1 MRCRTAKWSPLNSL
15 LIVAAILFSTSA
27 AAFVDPKNSDS
38 ENQSSRQQNYS
49 NSTSTLVSD
58 PRNQIRFKRRW
69 SNTYGTSRVEPR
81 LFFPTFATPRPP
93 PNYGLHF
100 KGYNQPKAPIGYPV
114 ARPPLPSYSP
124 QPNRPAQPSHTYG
137 VPKPTGYPASSNY
150 HHHNHQEVYFTY
162 PPATSVGYPQ
172 TTSTP
177 VGSYGSGYPSGY
189 QSTPPPNKPNYE
201 VTLPTPNPSYYVTTK
216 PIHYVTTPSTP
227 YPSPKPT
234 YPVPIGPTNYPG
246 YPASNGGGSY
256 NPPPSSGYPS
266 PGPVVAPSKP
276 INYPVHSSSSYPSYP
291 ASSGGSY
298 PISSSA
304 GASHLPIFVFIPKP
318 GYFHGDHNSKP
329 GNYHKPTGTSPPHY
343 YPATNPPVVTQYYPP
358 AKPVK
363 PVKPVGV
370 YPSAKPPSTAYGLP
384 KPQQRPTQPYY
395 PSSQSGSYG
404 TENVRPSY
412 PNNSPTG
419 TSNQVSNYKSNE
431 DLRPPTR
438 KPFDVENHLSAEY
451 RPNSQ
456 QTAQAQ
462 PSVFQRG
469 NIFPR
474 PVNSLQPAI
483 SSDFISL
490 PDTIQLESAV
500 GGNQNQSWTIG
511 AASSQVVSV
520 TEHPRAAFNN
530 LVPSYQDEFR
540 IPFQSN
546 YPKPPVNDCGGSW
559 VVLQQPTGGF
569 ADPTQVQIEPIR
581 PQFENSH
588 RFHFKSN
595 DQLFR
600 SPSEVGVSVEHF
612 SSGINEPFV
621 PESISNTNEPYTP
634 DFLIFST
641 TPNPELVSTTEE
653 VVDPGEWRKPNSLT
667 SSFSFNPRESIPSV
681 DRAISSSGQFSS
693 GITVI
698 RPDDTTIPAL
708 TSTENSIILSL
719 NAINLSDPQ
728 NVIDLV
734 TSEIK
739 SPSPFLVDISS
750 SDESDENDSK
760 EAKSVSL
767 TSGNNVVPRETSST
781 IEEEDS
787 DRLSRHLR
795 SANLR
800 VISSLISQ
808 AGIASLFQ
816 DKDYTL
822 LAPSNAAFNK
832 ISAIQRQR
840 WATRPDLL
848 REMLL
853 HHVIPNHFNS
863 SSFEN
868 EATPTTLA
876 GAHRLRINIY
886 NATENRETITT
897 VNGARVLTADLRLG
911 KLLVHVIDRVLLPGN
926 FPPQTILDILNDG
939 GLQASLLGPAL
950 TKVLSSDSPLSVFV
964 PTTEAFLSVSQDE
977 QRLFLNNETA
987 FHNLLWYHIVPG
999 TYYSEGLEDG
1009 QLLST
1014 LHDVGRLRVDLRRQN
1029 RKSKLARI
1037 NGVANVIESDVS
1049 ASNGVVHFIDRI
1061 LTDILF

>member
-1 MRCRTAKWSPLNSL
+1 
-15 LIVAAILFSTSA
+15 
-27 AAFVDPKNSDS
+27 
-38 ENQSSRQQNYS
+38 
-49 NSTSTLVSD
+49 
-58 PRNQIRFKRRW
+58 
-69 SNTYGTSRVEPR
+69 
-81 LFFPTFATPRPP
+81 
-93 PNYGLHF
+93 
-100 KGYNQPKAPIGYPV
+100 
-114 ARPPLPSYSP
+114 
-124 QPNRPAQPSHTYG
+124 
-137 VPKPTGYPASSNY
+137 
-150 HHHNHQEVYFTY
+150 
-162 PPATSVGYPQ
+162 
-172 TTSTP
+172 
-177 VGSYGSGYPSGY
+177 
-189 QSTPPPNKPNYE
+189 
-201 VTLPTPNPSYYVTTK
+201 
-216 PIHYVTTPSTP
+216 
-227 YPSPKPT
+227 
-234 YPVPIGPTNYPG
+234 
-246 YPASNGGGSY
+246 
-256 NPPPSSGYPS
+256 
-266 PGPVVAPSKP
+266 
-276 INYPVHSSSSYPSYP
+276 
-291 ASSGGSY
+291 
-298 PISSSA
+298 
-304 GASHLPIFVFIPKP
+304 
-318 GYFHGDHNSKP
+318 
-329 GNYHKPTGTSPPHY
+329 
-343 YPATNPPVVTQYYPP
+343 
-358 AKPVK
+358 
-363 PVKPVGV
+363 
-370 YPSAKPPSTAYGLP
+370 
-384 KPQQRPTQPYY
+384 
-395 PSSQSGSYG
+395 
-404 TENVRPSY
+404 
-412 PNNSPTG
+412 
-419 TSNQVSNYKSNE
+419 
-431 DLRPPTR
+431 
-438 KPFDVENHLSAEY
+438 
-451 RPNSQ
+451 
-456 QTAQAQ
+456 
-462 PSVFQRG
+462 
-469 NIFPR
+469 
-474 PVNSLQPAI
+474 VNSLQPAI

-588 RFHFKSN
+588 RFHLKSN

-600 SPSEVGVSVEHF
+600 SPSEVGVSFEPF
-612 SSGINEPFV
+612 PSGINEPFV

-816 DKDYTL
+816 DKGK
-822 LAPSNAAFNK
+822 NK
-832 ISAIQRQR
+832 RY
-840 WATRPDLL
+840 
-848 REMLL
+848 
-853 HHVIPNHFNS
+853 S
-863 SSFEN
+863 S
-868 EATPTTLA
+868 
-876 GAHRLRINIY
+876 
-886 NATENRETITT
+886 TE
-897 VNGARVLTADLRLG
+897 
-911 KLLVHVIDRVLLPGN
+911 
-926 FPPQTILDILNDG
+926 
-939 GLQASLLGPAL
+939 
-950 TKVLSSDSPLSVFV
+950 
-964 PTTEAFLSVSQDE
+964 
-977 QRLFLNNETA
+977 
-987 FHNLLWYHIVPG
+987 
-999 TYYSEGLEDG
+999 
-1009 QLLST
+1009 
-1014 LHDVGRLRVDLRRQN
+1014 
-1029 RKSKLARI
+1029 
-1037 NGVANVIESDVS
+1037 
-1049 ASNGVVHFIDRI
+1049 
-1061 LTDILF
+1061 